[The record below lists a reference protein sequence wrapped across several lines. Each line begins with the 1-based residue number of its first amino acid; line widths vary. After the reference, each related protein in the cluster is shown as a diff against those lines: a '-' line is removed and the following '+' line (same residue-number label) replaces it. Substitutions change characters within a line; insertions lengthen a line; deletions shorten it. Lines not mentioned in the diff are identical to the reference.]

1 MPSSHGAVSS
11 LAFLQGRASSSTDPS
26 DDARPRRSLEVPM
39 ARAVVWIERCDR
51 IRRDKAPGR
60 RYTGEAVVPAS
71 SGITPSDAQFD
82 SFRS

>member
-1 MPSSHGAVSS
+1 
-11 LAFLQGRASSSTDPS
+11 
-26 DDARPRRSLEVPM
+26 M